1 MKFTQS
7 ISLSSKIGA
16 LLGSV
21 LLICGTSVAAD
32 SNLAE
37 LQKNDTLSDS
47 QLNDFHADGRWLG
60 PGWWANRLQDWQR
73 TGSEGEAIQCKP
85 AKAFMG
91 WRVAHDM
98 VRPLDLEKG
107 ELDLS
112 VQVGMHSSKEAQPLA
127 PDSLAGV
134 LIGVGHTLD
143 DPMARAMLFE
153 FKKGKKAQTA
163 YAAVPGTG
171 IAVGV
176 SGDGHLRII
185 DLDTGKLC
193 AEAPL
198 KQQPGTD
205 IQVSTKTKG
214 PSVEL
219 TLSGKTESG
228 SASVSASF
236 PKQRFQGGVALV
248 SHPGSKSKKHG
259 SLESSFLNYRLK
271 SGFRADNQQAIGP
284 IVNTQYTV
292 DRGVLKLTAQC
303 TPQQKGTTATLSI
316 YRDGAWKKAAT
327 AKIHPIDQLALFRVE
342 NWDSHKAQP
351 YQVSI
356 PLAGSDK
363 PVTYTGL
370 ITAEPTN
377 GNVRVATLGGI
388 LHRPWG
394 AAKDWNKVLYFP
406 HHDIQKR
413 AMAKK
418 PDIVFFYGD
427 QIYEGTP
434 SGIDRQNYF
443 EDYLYK
449 WLFHCMSFREM
460 TRNLPSVTLPDDH
473 DVYQGNY
480 WGEGGRKA
488 PNNDWNYGGYMHP
501 GEFVAQVHRTQT
513 GNLPDAFEPDCLKQN
528 IPAYHCDWNWGG
540 LSIAIICDRYFK
552 SGPAGHGLPKSGT
565 NRPDHYNNPDFD
577 TKDLDLPGL
586 QLLGEPQERFLGEWA
601 ADWSQGAQLKLVLSQ
616 SPPANLATHHHG
628 TYLIADLDS
637 NGWPQSGRKRFL
649 SLMRSARS
657 VHIGGDQHLA
667 TMVQHGIDHHGDA
680 IYGFAAPSVANAYAR
695 AYFPGNLGNY
705 YKVDPPEPEDYLG
718 ERLDGFKNKVTFHAV
733 ANPDNRES
741 GPYHTAKLSQ
751 MNHQV
756 PGFGITDFDTK
767 GQTITFDCLPR
778 SEEVASRLKGGS
790 YPGWPLKVNAS
801 QNDGRKPIGE
811 LANITI
817 EGEEAPVVRV
827 YGPDGKMEW
836 AQRMASTTFT
846 VPAYTQGKHRVEIG
860 DGNGKWHTLTAQPQ
874 TKAKEVKIKL
884 P

>member
-1 MKFTQS
+1 MKITSF
-7 ISLSSKIGA
+7 IPCVSKIGA
-16 LLGSV
+16 TLGAASL
-21 LLICGTSVAAD
+21 LLISSAT
-32 SNLAE
+32 AE
-37 LQKNDTLSDS
+37 SSLDTLQKNDTLSDA
-47 QLNDFHADGRWLG
+47 QLKGFEGNGRWLG
-60 PGWWANRLQDWQR
+60 PGWWANRLQDWKR
-73 TGSEGEAIQCKP
+73 TGSAGEAIQCKP
-85 AKAFMG
+85 EKPFMA

-98 VRPLDLEKG
+98 VRPLDLSQG

-112 VQVGMHSSKEAQPLA
+112 AQIGMYSSQDTKPLA
-127 PDSLAGV
+127 PDSLAGF

-153 FKKGKKAQTA
+153 FKKEKKAKTA
-163 YAAVPGTG
+163 YAAVPGSG
-171 IAVGV
+171 IAAGL

-185 DLDTGKLC
+185 DLDTGKML
-193 AEAPL
+193 AEAAL
-198 KQQPGTD
+198 KQQPVTD
-205 IQVSTKTKG
+205 LHLSTKIKG
-214 PSVEL
+214 DSVEL
-219 TLSGKTESG
+219 TLTGKSG
-228 SASVSASF
+228 SATAKVSATF
-236 PKQRFQGGVALV
+236 PAKRFKGGIALV
-248 SHPGSKSKKHG
+248 SHPGTKSKKYG
-259 SLESSFLNYRLK
+259 SLESGFLNYQLK
-271 SGFRADNQQAIGP
+271 SGFRSENQQAIGP

-292 DRGVLKLTAQC
+292 DRGILKLTAQC
-303 TPQQKGTTATLSI
+303 TPQPKNTTATLSI
-316 YRDGAWKKAAT
+316 YRDGGWKQAAT

-342 NWDSHKAQP
+342 NWDSSQALP

-356 PLAGSDK
+356 PLAGSKK

-394 AAKDWNKVLYFP
+394 TARNWSENLYFP

-413 AMAKK
+413 AMAKN

-427 QIYEGTP
+427 QLYEGTP
-434 SGIDRQNYF
+434 SGVDRQNYF

-473 DVYQGNY
+473 DVFQGNY

-501 GEFVAQVHRTQT
+501 AEFVAQVHRTQT
-513 GNLPDAFEPDCLKQN
+513 SNLPDAFEPDCLKQN

-577 TKDLDLPGL
+577 TADLDLPGL
-586 QLLGEPQERFLGEWA
+586 QLLGEPQERFLAKWA
-601 ADWSQGAQLKLVLSQ
+601 ADWSHGAQLKLVLSQ
-616 SPPANLATHHHG
+616 SPPANLATHHSG
-628 TYLIADLDS
+628 RYLIADLDS
-637 NGWPQSGRKRFL
+637 NGWPQSGRNRFL

-667 TMVQHGIDHHGDA
+667 TMVQHGIDAHGDA

-695 AYFPGNLGNY
+695 AYFPANTGNY
-705 YKVDPPEPEDYLG
+705 YDVDPPKPEDYLG

-733 ANPDNRES
+733 ANPDKRKS
-741 GPYHTAKLSQ
+741 GPYHTAKQSQ

-756 PGFGITDFDTK
+756 PGFGITDFNTK
-767 GQTITFDCLPR
+767 DLTITFDCLPR
-778 SEEVASRLKGGS
+778 SEEVANRLKGGS
-790 YPGWPLKVNAS
+790 YPGWPLKVKAS
-801 QNDGRKPIGE
+801 QNDGRKPVGE
-811 LANITI
+811 LAKVTV
-817 EGEEAPVVRV
+817 EGKDSPVVRV
-827 YGPDGKMEW
+827 FGPDGKMEW
-836 AQRMASTTFT
+836 AQRMTSTTFT
-846 VPAYTQGKHRVEIG
+846 VPAYAQGKHRVEIG
-860 DGNGKWHTLTAQPQ
+860 DGNGKWHTLTAVPQ
-874 TKAKEVKIKL
+874 ANAKAIKIKL